1 MLGSNRQ
8 NDNELIILKLK
19 TADAEKKPVPVHF
32 EVTKKV
38 GDKWSAVAETK
49 EVSGTITK
57 VETYEREW
65 EGVVT
70 PLVKVYLED
79 AEAKESYLLDLR
91 YNMLSR
97 NLFNTLLSLE
107 SFDGVKIG
115 VYERKKG
122 DKTYPAVSVRQND
135 QLVNWKYKIEE
146 LPAIEKV
153 QVGKKEITNFDNLN
167 DFFIEELKALGERVK
182 GGQKSVPAKSGPPRS
197 QNIPDSGQDGDSE
210 IPF

>member
-1 MLGSNRQ
+1 MLGNSRQ
-8 NDNELIILKLK
+8 SENELIILKIRTTDDLK
-19 TADAEKKPVPVHF
+19 SPTPVHF
-32 EVTKKV
+32 EVSKKV

-167 DFFIEELKALGERVK
+167 DFFIEELKGLGERVK
-182 GGQKSVPAKSGPPRS
+182 GGQKAAPVTKTKRAS
-197 QNIPDSGQDGDSE
+197 QPSESPLSDDSE